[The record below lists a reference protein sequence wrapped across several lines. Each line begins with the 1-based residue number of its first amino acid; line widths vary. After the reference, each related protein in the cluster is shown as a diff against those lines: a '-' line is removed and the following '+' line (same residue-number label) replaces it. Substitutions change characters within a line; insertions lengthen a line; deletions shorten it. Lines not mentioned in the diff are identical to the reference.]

1 METDR
6 NRPSAQ
12 RGFGSAA
19 DVCQSP
25 CAVAHSDRQSG
36 SIGLIA
42 SPVEASRSRPEG
54 QVPLGAGLVGS
65 AKVAP
70 AVVTTVGYSP
80 VLAIVLVL
88 EYCRLECGPILATL
102 AFPSAL
108 ASAEVV

>member
-12 RGFGSAA
+12 RGAGSAA
-19 DVCQSP
+19 DVCPSP
-25 CAVAHSDRQSG
+25 YAAAHSDRQSG

-42 SPVEASRSRPEG
+42 SPVEASRLRPGG

-65 AKVAP
+65 AKVAR
-70 AVVTTVGYSP
+70 AVVATVGYSP
-80 VLAIVLVL
+80 VQAIV
-88 EYCRLECGPILATL
+88 PILARL
-102 AFPSAL
+102 GFPSAL

>member
-1 METDR
+1 
-6 NRPSAQ
+6 
-12 RGFGSAA
+12 
-19 DVCQSP
+19 
-25 CAVAHSDRQSG
+25 
-36 SIGLIA
+36 
-42 SPVEASRSRPEG
+42 
-54 QVPLGAGLVGS
+54 VGS

-70 AVVTTVGYSP
+70 AVVTTVGYPP